1 MQPIESEQ
9 TSGTKQLASGSTA
22 TPAATVQ
29 QIVETQHTLQQ
40 ANLLA
45 VHRYRPLHTLRQ
57 ANLLPEHRYRTVH
70 MSINRPI
77 CDEYTDTEHHAMHAS
92 QARRAQAEE

>member
-9 TSGTKQLASGSTA
+9 TSGTKQLASGSTT

-29 QIVETQHTLQQ
+29 QIIETQHTLQQ

-45 VHRYRPLHTLRQ
+45 VHFTTGQPVT
-57 ANLLPEHRYRTVH
+57 RTQIQNIAYVTTGQPV
-70 MSINRPI
+70 MSTQIQNIMP
-77 CDEYTDTEHHAMHAS
+77 CMHHKQGGHEQKS
-92 QARRAQAEE
+92 EGWYHQE